1 MTDEEKKAI
10 DILINEIADIVISEY
25 CTHCKICENE
35 DTECYYTKVID
46 IVYNLVQKQSK
57 EIEELKE
64 TLKCTQNSWYED
76 TQKIEEMKKQIDLD
90 NECEIALN
98 SKVMDLEKEI
108 EELKTINQMQ
118 KYRIEVIDEREL
130 ISKDKTKEILGIE
143 EDINNEKL
151 LSLLQTIVDENARLE
166 DIEDRKV
173 QIEYNNVFNKGV
185 KSVEDKIKAK
195 IEEVKDG
202 TFDAKIVL
210 QSLLEKE

>member
-1 MTDEEKKAI
+1 MSDEEKKNLLKKLQYCELEYQQDGYLSVGKFEAI
-10 DILINEIADIVISEY
+10 KQAIEVIE
-25 CTHCKICENE
+25 
-35 DTECYYTKVID
+35 
-46 IVYNLVQKQSK
+46 KQS
-57 EIEELKE
+57 
-64 TLKCTQNSWYED
+64 
-76 TQKIEEMKKQIDLD
+76 
-90 NECEIALN
+90 
-98 SKVMDLEKEI
+98 KEI

-130 ISKDKTKEILGIE
+130 ISKDTIKEILGIE
-143 EDINNEKL
+143 ENIDNEKL

>member
-1 MTDEEKKAI
+1 MTDEEKYAI
-10 DILINEIADIVISEY
+10 DYLKIYIKRDVMYENRHYKQIEIIL
-25 CTHCKICENE
+25 
-35 DTECYYTKVID
+35 
-46 IVYNLVQKQSK
+46 NLIEKQS
-57 EIEELKE
+57 
-64 TLKCTQNSWYED
+64 
-76 TQKIEEMKKQIDLD
+76 
-90 NECEIALN
+90 
-98 SKVMDLEKEI
+98 KEI

-130 ISKDKTKEILGIE
+130 ISKDKIKEILGIE

-151 LSLLQTIVDENARLE
+151 LSLLQTIVDENSRLE

-195 IEEVKDG
+195 IEELEKYRDK
-202 TFDAKIVL
+202 FDECNMLQDVIIKQNQIQVL

>member
-1 MTDEEKKAI
+1 MPDEEKKAI
-10 DILINEIADIVISEY
+10 DELWHFDCAYNREIKIVLNLIE
-25 CTHCKICENE
+25 
-35 DTECYYTKVID
+35 
-46 IVYNLVQKQSK
+46 KQFK
-57 EIEELKE
+57 EIEELK
-64 TLKCTQNSWYED
+64 
-76 TQKIEEMKKQIDLD
+76 
-90 NECEIALN
+90 
-98 SKVMDLEKEI
+98 V
-108 EELKTINQMQ
+108 INQMQ

-130 ISKDKTKEILGIE
+130 ISKDIIKEILGIE
-143 EDINNEKL
+143 ENIDNEKL

-202 TFDAKIVL
+202 TYDAKIVL

>member
-1 MTDEEKKAI
+1 M
-10 DILINEIADIVISEY
+10 
-25 CTHCKICENE
+25 
-35 DTECYYTKVID
+35 
-46 IVYNLVQKQSK
+46 
-57 EIEELKE
+57 
-64 TLKCTQNSWYED
+64 
-76 TQKIEEMKKQIDLD
+76 
-90 NECEIALN
+90 
-98 SKVMDLEKEI
+98 
-108 EELKTINQMQ
+108 
-118 KYRIEVIDEREL
+118 
-130 ISKDKTKEILGIE
+130 GIE
-143 EDINNEKL
+143 EKIDNEKL